1 MDAKVLMASS
11 LLALA
16 GFLLTIRRTPRPL
29 PDELRGRERR
39 TAWWRELWAKNG
51 PQVLGATG
59 ASILFI
65 AATAVTVG
73 PTAAAWIERLAT
85 TGIA

>member
-1 MDAKVLMASS
+1 MDAKVLMLSS

-29 PDELRGRERR
+29 PEGLRGGKRR
-39 TAWWRELWAKNG
+39 KAWWRELWAKNG

-59 ASILFI
+59 ATILFT
-65 AATAVTVG
+65 AATAASFA
-73 PTAAAWIERLAT
+73 PLAARWIER
-85 TGIA
+85 GIA